1 MSNLVNII
9 GVNGI
14 FASSIH
20 FEGKDHFTVELN
32 GNAKTAIDYIEDF
45 KNHSGMW
52 DGRQAGEALQHLLEE
67 VASIK
72 SQLAQDEHYRINNP
86 AVGAAWE
93 QYQTMLE
100 LAREY
105 GDRNNEA

>member
-1 MSNLVNII
+1 MSNVVNII
-9 GVNGI
+9 GVRGI
-14 FASSIH
+14 RSSDTQ
-20 FEGKDHFTVELN
+20 FEDKHCFTVELDDP
-32 GNAKTAIDYIEDF
+32 ALTAVNYVEDF
-45 KNHSGMW
+45 KNYSGMW
-52 DGRQAGEALQHLLEE
+52 DGRQAGEALQHLLDE

-93 QYQTMLE
+93 QYQTMLG

-105 GDRNNEA
+105 GDRTNEA

>member
-1 MSNLVNII
+1 MNNAVNII
-9 GVNGI
+9 GVRGI
-14 FASSIH
+14 RSSDSR
-20 FEGKDHFTVELN
+20 FEDKHHFTVEL
-32 GNAKTAIDYIEDF
+32 ADAALTAVNYVEDF
-45 KNHSGMW
+45 KNYSGMW
-52 DGRQAGEALQHLLEE
+52 DGRQAGEALQHLLDE

-72 SQLAQDEHYRINNP
+72 SQLAQDDHYRINNP

-93 QYQTMLE
+93 QYQTMLG

>member
-1 MSNLVNII
+1 MSNAVSIF
-9 GVNGI
+9 GVRGI
-14 FASSIH
+14 RSSDTH
-20 FEGKDHFTVELN
+20 FEDKHYFTVELDDD
-32 GNAKTAIDYIEDF
+32 AKTAVDYIEDF
-45 KNHSGMW
+45 KNYSGMW
-52 DGRQAGEALQHLLEE
+52 DGRQAGEALQHLLDE

-93 QYQTMLE
+93 QYQTMLG

-105 GDRNNEA
+105 GDRK